1 MQAKAGR
8 QRGREAKA
16 PGSQPVR
23 VSPSK
28 KEGRME
34 GRCVEALEA
43 ASARPG
49 GKRPAGRDEVRPS
62 GDGTYGY
69 SILVWLCLWG

>member
-1 MQAKAGR
+1 
-8 QRGREAKA
+8 
-16 PGSQPVR
+16 
-23 VSPSK
+23 
-28 KEGRME
+28 ME

>member
-1 MQAKAGR
+1 MRRGAVVSTCMQGA
-8 QRGREAKA
+8 
-16 PGSQPVR
+16 SVL
-23 VSPSK
+23 
-28 KEGRME
+28 RME